1 MVLMERA
8 ASSVVE
14 AMMDEKLDLS
24 SVLVFCGSGN
34 NGGDGYA
41 IARML
46 NERRIPVETVFVGK
60 TASMTEETTFER
72 EMTPLKAIRDNY
84 PKMVI
89 TLDPYTSG
97 NYEGIH
103 VINAIDW
110 LLDR

>member
-1 MVLMERA
+1 
-8 ASSVVE
+8 
-14 AMMDEKLDLS
+14 
-24 SVLVFCGSGN
+24 
-34 NGGDGYA
+34 
-41 IARML
+41 
-46 NERRIPVETVFVGK
+46 
-60 TASMTEETTFER
+60 MTEETTFER
-72 EMTPLKAIRDNY
+72 EMAPLKAIRDNY